1 MLKKASLSLDVY
13 RSALVFKAEDFGLRF
28 LVSDKLTAIKKV
40 LEQEKDGYLT
50 LFFNDDREESIYL
63 PDALKYIR
71 LDKDF
76 SDYEIEVVLNG

>member
-1 MLKKASLSLDVY
+1 MLKKASLRLDVY

-40 LEQEKDGYLT
+40 IEQENDGYLT
-50 LFFNDDREESIYL
+50 LLFNDDKEESIYL

-71 LDKDF
+71 LEKDF